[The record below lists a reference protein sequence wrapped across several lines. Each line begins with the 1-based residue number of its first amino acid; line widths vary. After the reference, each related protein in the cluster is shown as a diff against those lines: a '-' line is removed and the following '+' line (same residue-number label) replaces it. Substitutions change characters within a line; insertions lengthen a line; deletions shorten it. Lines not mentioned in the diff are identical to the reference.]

1 MLMGLEYSCFS
12 NKYDVILYIFHKNNQ
27 MPRLKK
33 VNLKITFENK
43 KKSRQFLDKKKKQTL
58 GIWAEE

>member
-1 MLMGLEYSCFS
+1 
-12 NKYDVILYIFHKNNQ
+12 

-33 VNLKITFENK
+33 VNCKITFENK